1 MILSGLPIKL
11 LAGFLAIAAVF
22 ILGWTTKGHRD
33 ELEALQDANK
43 AALVDAARVTKIDL
57 GTGKI
62 ETTFHVELQV
72 IRTEQAKNV
81 EEQDNAITQDPS
93 LAQCQLPADLIR
105 LRGEQAAASAAL
117 ASTGSVQGNAGVVPG
132 AQPDKVQ

>member
-1 MILSGLPIKL
+1 MSLAGLPYKL
-11 LAGFLAIAAVF
+11 IGAVLALMATFL
-22 ILGWTTKGHRD
+22 LGWTTKGHRD
-33 ELEALQDANK
+33 ELEALHDANK

-93 LAQCQLPADLIR
+93 LAMCQLPADLIR
-105 LRGEQAAASAAL
+105 LRGEQAAASATL
-117 ASTGSVQGNAGVVPG
+117 ASTGAV
-132 AQPDKVQ
+132 K